1 MVRSKIGR
9 YEIVGELGRGGM
21 AQVYLAHDPLFD
33 RQVALK
39 VIKSLFSDDEQFRTR
54 FRREARTVARLEH
67 QAIVPVYDTGEDNDQ
82 LYLVMRY
89 MPGDTLRKRLDQNPV
104 VPLSS
109 AIFILNRLAAAL
121 ESAHR
126 QGVIHRDIKPA
137 NVLLDDEGATFLA
150 DFGIAHIDFESEIIR
165 DTGSTVETL
174 HYLGSPYYM
183 APEQWIKGS
192 ELGPYTDVYQLG
204 VMLFE
209 MLTGKRPFPEESL
222 GVLKKHHLQT
232 IPPVATSLNPALPAI
247 CDGVLAKAMA
257 KNPLD
262 RYETAQA
269 MADDLAKALNPERVK
284 NRYALHNELARGRLS
299 IIYLAYDL
307 FEEKDIAL
315 KRLKYHL
322 LPSQM
327 MQHRYYNL
335 AQKLGSY
342 QHPAI
347 VPVLDMG
354 EDHRT
359 PYVTMPFINGR
370 TLNAHLRREGYLPAA
385 EVCHIARRLAAVLDD
400 IHAHQLVHGDIH
412 PGKVLLDEAGDCF
425 LTALGLTQVAELT
438 EAVLQDDF
446 ISSAAPYMAPEQ
458 WRGTGA
464 TAQTDIYQFGVML
477 FELLSGQRPFSG
489 PTQAEYQTQH
499 MHMAPPKITAVQTK
513 FPNQFDTILMKA
525 MAKAP
530 EERYTTAA
538 ELAAALS
545 AAHEA
550 HSVTALF
557 AEAQRF
563 YEMRYWA
570 EAIAAF
576 EDVLKIQPNN
586 ADAQTFIR
594 RAREHQEKTAVYKRG
609 QRAIAESRWQDA
621 IHYLQQV
628 PDYEDSEALLA
639 TARKQNT
646 LETAYQQGV
655 EAYQNRDWL
664 TARASFY
671 RADQIQPNYK
681 ELGTLLPAVEKEIDQ
696 VLQQAQTAVAE
707 ARWQDARTLLTPLAG
722 DSQAD
727 ALRQQAGRETK
738 NGRRAA
744 KTDASGKLVWA
755 GGAVLIVIILVVII
769 SLYNDSIRSLLAAEP
784 SATPTAPSLTTAQ
797 AEQCL
802 REMQIVVNNAQA
814 NTFFAGGEAFELP
827 NEPTILTVV
836 TEFQP
841 ECTAVAEQVC
851 LLWEAAAGDVVP
863 ISCTKEITYTPAAD
877 SDYILLTANISAQ
890 YPESDMDRSLVV
902 PVQISD

>member
-232 IPPVATSLNPALPAI
+232 IPPVVTSLNPALPAI

-412 PGKVLLDEAGDCF
+412 PGKVLLDEVGDCF

-489 PTQAEYQTQH
+489 PTQVDYQTQH
-499 MHMAPPKITAVQTK
+499 LQTPPPQITAVQTK

-639 TARKQNT
+639 AARKQNT

-727 ALRQQAGRETK
+727 ALRQQAERDMK
-738 NGRRAA
+738 NGRRVA
-744 KTDASGKLVWA
+744 KSSGKLVWVI
-755 GGAVLIVIILVVII
+755 GAVLIAIILLVIFT
-769 SLYNDSIRSLLAAEP
+769 LNNDWMRALLVAEP
-784 SATPTAPSLTTAQ
+784 TATPTATRLATAQ

-802 REMQIVVNNAQA
+802 REMEVVVTNSQN
-814 NTFFAGGEAFELP
+814 NTFFTGEEIFALH
-827 NEPTILTVV
+827 NEPTILTAI
-836 TEFQP
+836 TEFEP
-841 ECTAVAEQVC
+841 ECETIADQVC
-851 LLWEAAAGDVVP
+851 FTWEAAAGDVAP
-863 ISCTKEITYTPAAD
+863 TSCTNEITYTPAAD
-877 SDYILLTANISAQ
+877 SDYILLTANISTH
-890 YPESDMDRSLVV
+890 YPESDMDLSLAV